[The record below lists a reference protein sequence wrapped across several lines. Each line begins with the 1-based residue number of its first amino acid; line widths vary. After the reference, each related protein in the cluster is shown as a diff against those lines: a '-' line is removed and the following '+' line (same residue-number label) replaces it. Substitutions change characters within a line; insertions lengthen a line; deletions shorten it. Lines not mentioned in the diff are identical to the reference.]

1 MIEVICEDGVFKA
14 KGSFTLGILG
24 TFVNEDFDGE
34 EIHFDED
41 LLEAIVEDGELDF
54 IETDD
59 PDEIAKVLAEY
70 YNEKERKVAEN
81 AKQISDC
88 ILYHLF
94 SDMEGC
100 GYPFWE
106 IPEAVLPGYL
116 ENHAKD
122 EYDTVVYCHT
132 DGDIQSLYKYF
143 DRKPNNG
150 MEEKPDVEAL
160 IKKLYPMFNLD
171 GFIKSFKR
179 EGLYFNGEYMSF
191 QFSDGWGAK
200 LACAAY
206 DELDEDFTFTDW
218 HNN

>member
-94 SDMEGC
+94 RDMEGC

-132 DGDIQSLYKYF
+132 DGDISGLYKYF